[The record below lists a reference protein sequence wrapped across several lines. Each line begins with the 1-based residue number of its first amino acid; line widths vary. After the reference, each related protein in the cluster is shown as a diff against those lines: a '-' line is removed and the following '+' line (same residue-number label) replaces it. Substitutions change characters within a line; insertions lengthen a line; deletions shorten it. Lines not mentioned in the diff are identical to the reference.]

1 MKSIYFL
8 IAMSLISAG
17 KAFADERHCLAKIM
31 YAEEG
36 QSFEGAVAVGQATIT
51 RADNQEV
58 SVCQVK
64 GVKRKAL
71 PKPIAPY
78 YLAVATELLTRPKT
92 SVVGNADSWNTGK
105 KPRQPGK
112 ITRIIGNHVYYEA
125 R

>member
-1 MKSIYFL
+1 MKSIYLL
-8 IAMSLISAG
+8 IAMSLILAG

-31 YAEEG
+31 YAED

-64 GVKRKAL
+64 GVKRKTL

-78 YLAVATELLTRPKT
+78 YLAVATELLAKPKT
-92 SVVGNADSWNTGK
+92 SVVGNADSWNAGK
-105 KPRQPGK
+105 KPRLPGK
-112 ITRIIGNHVYYEA
+112 ITRVIGNRVYYEA